1 MSIMSMYTERLQI
14 LIDPDRRARLD
25 QIAASRGTSIA
36 VLVREA
42 IDAQFPDD
50 QQERR
55 RAGEAILALEPI
67 DLPSPEELRRELDDA
82 HARGL

>member
-1 MSIMSMYTERLQI
+1 MYSERLQI
-14 LIDPDRRARLD
+14 LIDPDRRSRLD
-25 QIAASRGTSIA
+25 RIAASRGTSVA

-50 QQERR
+50 QAERR
-55 RAGEAILALEPI
+55 RAGEALLDLDPI
-67 DLPSPEELRRELDDA
+67 DFPSPEELRQELDHA